1 MVTAMADKYVYPY
14 SSVEAKRLGELDEW
28 RTSHRLNKECA
39 AAIDKDVRERFD
51 GLNLPGDVAENA
63 CREFDIDRVKWV
75 LANTVQHADWD
86 GRFRPHNKEWAAKTY
101 IPRNAQ
107 NDNTTEFVLN
117 SHPEIVNGLV
127 DQYRRFY
134 DSLNLFDK
142 SHCTPGSC
150 DMDYQG
156 KVLILDPSILKDECK
171 TPYDQLF
178 YANVGGFGCKPD
190 NHGKVMGTFLS
201 DGEKTNFHRD
211 DFLGIINEKYLPDWA
226 KEKLAEFE
234 SPTEDQDEGMTMQ

>member
-1 MVTAMADKYVYPY
+1 M
-14 SSVEAKRLGELDEW
+14 S
-28 RTSHRLNKECA
+28 
-39 AAIDKDVRERFD
+39 
-51 GLNLPGDVAENA
+51 AEI
-63 CREFDIDRVKWV
+63 CLMSFSI
-75 LANTVQHADWD
+75 
-86 GRFRPHNKEWAAKTY
+86 AKTY

-117 SHPEIVNGLV
+117 SHPEIVNGLI

-142 SHCTPGSC
+142 SRCVEGSR

-156 KVLILDPSILKDECK
+156 KVLILNPSILRDECK

-201 DGEKTNFHRD
+201 DGEKTNFHRE
-211 DFLGIINEKYLPDWA
+211 DFLGIIDEKYLPEWA
-226 KEKLAEFE
+226 KEKLAELE
-234 SPTEDQDEGMTMQ
+234 SPTEDQDDGMSMQ